1 MGNFSAPLLGAA
13 LLGSLLASMFG
24 SRPALAIEP
33 GIADYKHMG
42 VASCSTSVC
51 HGKLAPQTDKDVAL
65 NEYRIW
71 QQEDRHAQ
79 AYRTLELP
87 ESKRIA
93 ANLGLPNA
101 TAAKICLDCHADNVP
116 ADKRG
121 VKFQIG
127 DGVGCEGCHGGSEK
141 WLESH
146 AAEAATHKDNVARGM
161 YPTEQ
166 PLKRVQVC
174 LGCHLGTKD
183 QFATHAIMG
192 AGHPRLSFELEAYT
206 TNQPAHFVVDAD
218 YAQRKGKIEGMN
230 LWVTGQLETTRRFL
244 SLLQTNMFSTNAGGA
259 MFPELAFYDC
269 HSCHHPMDKIR
280 WNMARA
286 GTGIKPGTVR
296 LQTQNL
302 IVLQALVETFE
313 PGAKEQLAGLT
324 NALIRAGQ
332 RDRAAVNEAAKTLL
346 NWLAPR
352 DALTR
357 KQYSSADVIKMRKT
371 LARYATSEWAGDYAA
386 AEQIVLG
393 LESLSYTLGDRDEK
407 KTALDGLYNAV
418 KNENTFSPQQFATA
432 AANAQKSF

>member
-1 MGNFSAPLLGAA
+1 MGWRRGAFSRIKALWTVAA
-13 LLGSLLASMFG
+13 LLGAIA
-24 SRPALAIEP
+24 PAFAIEP

-42 VASCSTSVC
+42 VASCATSVC
-51 HGKLAPQTDKDVAL
+51 HGKLAPQADKDVAL

-79 AYRTLELP
+79 AYRTLELA

-121 VKFQIG
+121 PKFQIS
-127 DGVGCEGCHGGSEK
+127 DGVGCEGCHGGSER

-146 AAEAATHKDNVARGM
+146 AAETAVHKDNVARGM

-206 TNQPAHFVVDAD
+206 TNQPAHFIVDAD
-218 YAQRKGKIEGMN
+218 YAERKGKIEGMN
-230 LWVTGQLETTRRFL
+230 LWVTGQLETTRRYL
-244 SLLQTNMFSTNAGGA
+244 SLLQTNMFHGGG

-280 WNMARA
+280 WNSARA
-286 GTGIKPGTVR
+286 GAGIKPGTVR

-302 IVLQALVETFE
+302 IVLQALTETFE
-313 PGAKEQLAGLT
+313 PAATAQLAEMT

-332 RDRAAVNEAAKTLL
+332 RDRATVNEAAKALL

-352 DALTR
+352 DALAR
-357 KQYSSADVIKMRKT
+357 RQYSSADVIKMRKT
-371 LARYATSEWAGDYAA
+371 LARYAATDKAGDYAA

-393 LESLSYTLGDRDEK
+393 LESLSYTIGDRDSK
-407 KTALDGLYNAV
+407 KAALDALYNAV
-418 KNENTFSPQQFATA
+418 KNDTTFSPQQFATA
-432 AANAQKSF
+432 AANAQRSF

>member
-1 MGNFSAPLLGAA
+1 MGWRRGAFSKAAA
-13 LLGSLLASMFG
+13 LWAIAALPGAIA
-24 SRPALAIEP
+24 PAFAVEP

-42 VASCSTSVC
+42 VASCATSVC
-51 HGKLAPQTDKDVAL
+51 HGKLAPQSDRDVAL

-79 AYRTLELP
+79 AYRTLELA

-121 VKFQIG
+121 PKFQIS
-127 DGVGCEGCHGGSEK
+127 DGIGCEGCHGGSEK

-146 AAEAATHKDNVARGM
+146 AAETATHKDNVARGM

-206 TNQPAHFVVDAD
+206 TNQPAHFIVDAD
-218 YAQRKGKIEGMN
+218 YAERKGKIGGMN
-230 LWVTGQLETTRRFL
+230 LWVTGQIETTRRYL
-244 SLLQTNMFSTNAGGA
+244 SLLQTNMFHGGG

-280 WNMARA
+280 WNSARA
-286 GTGIKPGTVR
+286 GAGIKPGTVR

-302 IVLQALVETFE
+302 IVLQALTDTFE
-313 PGAKEQLAGLT
+313 PAATAQLAEMT

-332 RDRAAVNEAAKTLL
+332 RDRAAVNEAAKALL

-352 DALTR
+352 DALAR
-357 KQYSSADVIKMRKT
+357 RQYSSADVIRMRKT
-371 LARYATSEWAGDYAA
+371 LARYATTDKAGDYAV
-386 AEQIVLG
+386 AEQMVLG
-393 LESLSYTLGDRDEK
+393 LESLSYTIGDRDNK
-407 KTALDGLYNAV
+407 KAALDALYNAV
-418 KNENTFSPQQFATA
+418 KDDATFSPPRFATA
-432 AANAQKSF
+432 AANAQRSF